1 MHNLKQ
7 DYLAMVEL
15 QVSGPGGLPLTLL
28 PGQPIVDFE
37 TWPYENQLALLCV
50 GHVKKIGGQH
60 RANLTV
66 ANGYLQFETPPEGAV
81 TTGATAD
88 APAEPEVVAMPIVDA
103 LAPTSVTKSAI
114 VCSECGIT
122 CKNARGL
129 VMHQA
134 KAHAVRL

>member
-1 MHNLKQ
+1 MQALKQ

-15 QVSGPGGLPLTLL
+15 QVSGPEGLPLTLL

-37 TWPYENQLALLCV
+37 TWPYDNQLALLCI

-66 ANGYLQFETPPEGAV
+66 ANGYLQFEAPPEGV
-81 TTGATAD
+81 VKTGATAD
-88 APAEPEVVAMPIVDA
+88 APDTQDMVAMPLTDILD
-103 LAPTSVTKSAI
+103 PTSIAKSAM
-114 VCSECGIT
+114 VCAECGVT

-129 VMHQA
+129 AMHQA

>member
-1 MHNLKQ
+1 MSDLKQ

-37 TWPYENQLALLCV
+37 TWPYDNQLALLCI
-50 GHVKKIGGQH
+50 GHVKKVGGQH

-66 ANGYLQFETPPEGAV
+66 ENGYLQFETPPNGM
-81 TTGATAD
+81 TLTGATAD
-88 APAEPEVVAMPIVDA
+88 APAAPEVVAMPVLDV
-103 LAPTSVTKSAI
+103 LAPTSVAKSAI
-114 VCSECGIT
+114 VCADCGIT

-129 VMHQA
+129 ALHQA